1 MTGVAS
7 ADIVVIGA
15 GVNGLAAARSLARR
29 SLSVVLLEQFAAA
42 HNRGSSHGGS
52 RIYRL
57 SYPEQA
63 WVRLAQAALPLW
75 RELEA
80 EQGEELLVRNGSLD
94 LGRVEPNAVALTACN
109 APFKLLHARELETR
123 FPHLAADPGTIA
135 LHQPDGG
142 ILRADRCLAALAAS
156 AAAAGADL
164 RYETPVREL
173 RERNGRAVVDTDTGS
188 IECAVAI
195 VAAGAWGPR
204 LLGQHGGL
212 AATPTRETVSYFR
225 LELDSPVPSV
235 IDWEH
240 GTDRE
245 QAGYALAAPGIGL
258 KAGLH
263 HSGPPAD
270 PDEPGR
276 VDALVAEWTAAWVAR
291 RFRGVAATP
300 LRSET
305 CLYTSTK
312 DESFVLERRGRLV
325 VASACS
331 GHGFKFAP
339 IVGEQIAELAVA
351 GTLSP

>member
-1 MTGVAS
+1 MDA
-7 ADIVVIGA
+7 VVIGA

-29 SLSVVLLEQFAAA
+29 GLSVVLLEQFGAA
-42 HNRGSSHGGS
+42 HDRGSSHGGS

-57 SYPEQA
+57 SYPDPA

-94 LGRVEPNAVALTACN
+94 LGRVEPNAAALAACG
-109 APFKLLHARELETR
+109 APFELLDDRELEAR
-123 FPHLAADPGTIA
+123 FPQLAAEPGTTG

-142 ILRADRCLAALAAS
+142 ILRADRCLTALAAS
-156 AAAAGADL
+156 AGAAGAEL

-173 RERNGRAVVDTDTGS
+173 RERDGCAVVDTDSGS
-188 IECAVAI
+188 IECAVAV
-195 VAAGAWGPR
+195 VAAGAWAPR
-204 LLGQHGGL
+204 LLERHGGL
-212 AATPTRETVSYFR
+212 AATPTCETVTYFR
-225 LELDSPVPSV
+225 LELEGTVPSV

-240 GTDRE
+240 GSDRE

-263 HSGPPAD
+263 HSGPPTD

-276 VDALVAEWTAAWVAR
+276 ADAAVAEWTAAWVAR
-291 RFRGVAATP
+291 RFRGAAATP

-305 CLYTSTK
+305 CLYTSTI
-312 DESFVLERRGRLV
+312 DERFVLERRGPIV

-339 IVGEQIAELAVA
+339 TVGERIAELAA
-351 GTLSP
+351 PGTLSV

>member
-1 MTGVAS
+1 M
-7 ADIVVIGA
+7 ADTDVVVVGA
-15 GVNGLAAARSLARR
+15 GVNGLAAARVLARR
-29 SLSVVLLEQFAAA
+29 GRSVVVLEQFSAA
-42 HNRGSSHGGS
+42 HDRGSSHGGS

-57 SYPEQA
+57 SYPEAA

-80 EQGEELLVRNGSLD
+80 EQGEELLIRNGSLD
-94 LGRVEPNAVALTACN
+94 LGRVEPNAAALTACG
-109 APFKLLHARELETR
+109 APFELLDARELDAR
-123 FPHLAADPGTIA
+123 FPHLAAEPGTIG

-142 ILRADRCLAALAAS
+142 ILRADRCLTALAAS

-173 RERNGRAVVDTDTGS
+173 REQDGRAVVDTDTGS
-188 IECAVAI
+188 IGCAVVV
-195 VAAGAWGPR
+195 VAVGAWAPG
-204 LLGQHGGL
+204 LLERHGGL
-212 AATPTRETVSYFR
+212 AATPTRETVSYFE
-225 LELDSPVPSV
+225 LELAGPVPSV

-240 GTDRE
+240 GTGRE

-270 PDEPGR
+270 PAEPGQT
-276 VDALVAEWTAAWVAR
+276 DALVAEWTAAWVAR
-291 RFRGVAATP
+291 RFRGAAATP

-305 CLYTSTK
+305 CLYTNTE

-325 VASACS
+325 VAAACS

-339 IVGEQIAELAVA
+339 AVGEQIAELAAA
-351 GTLSP
+351 GTLSA